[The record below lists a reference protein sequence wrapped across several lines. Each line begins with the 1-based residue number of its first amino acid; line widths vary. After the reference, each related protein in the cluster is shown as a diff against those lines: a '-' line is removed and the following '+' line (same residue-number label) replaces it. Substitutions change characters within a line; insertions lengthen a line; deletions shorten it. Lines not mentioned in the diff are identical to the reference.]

1 MCGKVATFVDWPTFR
16 QYGLPRETGWKTGY
30 MGRFLLRRIMISIPV
45 LLGIT
50 VSMYIIVNLAP
61 GDPVTALMNPEQ
73 MANMGPEWIES
84 QKESLGLNKPLPV
97 RYFLWLKETAT
108 GNLGFSSTDRMPV
121 AEKIGERIWPTL
133 KLMGVVIVMSLL
145 VGVPLGVISALR
157 QYSFIDYF
165 LTVLGFLTVSIPSF
179 FLALILIYLFSL
191 KLDWLPATGMYT
203 VGQVRS
209 FSDSLSHIII
219 PALVLGLGQAAPII
233 RYTRASLLET
243 IKQDYVTTARAKGLA
258 EMRVVSRHALRNAL
272 IPIITVVA
280 LNVPSLVGGT
290 VIIEQVF
297 AWPGMG
303 SLAIGAVQARDYN
316 LLMGINLIA
325 ATMILM
331 SNLLADAVYA
341 LVDPRIK
348 YA

>member
-1 MCGKVATFVDWPTFR
+1 
-16 QYGLPRETGWKTGY
+16 
-30 MGRFLLRRIMISIPV
+30 MGRFFLRRILISLPV

-50 VSMYIIVNLAP
+50 VTMYIIINLAP

-73 MANMGPEWIES
+73 MANMGPEWVEA
-84 QKESLGLNKPLPV
+84 QKESLGLNDPLPV
-97 RYFLWLKETAT
+97 RYLYWLRETVT
-108 GNLGFSSTDRMPV
+108 GNLGFSSADRVPV
-121 AEKIGERIWPTL
+121 AEKIGERIGPTL
-133 KLMGVVIVMSLL
+133 KLMSVVIVVSVL
-145 VGVPLGVISALR
+145 VGIPLGVLSALK

-165 LTVLGFLTVSIPSF
+165 LTLTGFLTVSIPSF
-179 FLALILIYLFSL
+179 FLALILIYVFSL

-203 VGQVRS
+203 VGQPRT
-209 FSDSLSHIII
+209 FTDSLAHILI
-219 PALVLGLGQAAPII
+219 PATVLGLGQAAPII

-243 IKQDYVTTARAKGLA
+243 IKQDYVVTARAKGLV
-258 EMRVVSRHALRNAL
+258 ESRVVFRHALRNAL
-272 IPIITVVA
+272 IPIITVIA
-280 LNVPSLVGGT
+280 LHVPSLLGGT

-316 LLMGINLIA
+316 VLMGVNLIA
-325 ATMILM
+325 AIMILV

>member
-1 MCGKVATFVDWPTFR
+1 
-16 QYGLPRETGWKTGY
+16 
-30 MGRFLLRRIMISIPV
+30 MGRFLLRRLLISIPV

-50 VSMYIIVNLAP
+50 ITMYVIVNLAP

-73 MANMGPEWIES
+73 MANMGPEWVEQ
-84 QKESLGLNKPLPV
+84 QKESLGLNDPLPV
-97 RYFLWLKETAT
+97 RYLVWLRETVT

-121 AEKIGERIWPTL
+121 SEKIAERIGPTL
-133 KLMGVVIVMSLL
+133 KLMGIVLTVSVM
-145 VGVPLGVISALR
+145 VGVPLGVLSALK

-165 LTVLGFLTVSIPSF
+165 LTLMGFLTVSIPSF
-179 FLALILIYLFSL
+179 FLALILIYVFSL

-203 VGQVRS
+203 VGQPRTFIDTVQHMI
-209 FSDSLSHIII
+209 L
-219 PALVLGLGQAAPII
+219 PATVLGLAQAAPII

-243 IKQDYVTTARAKGLA
+243 VKQDYVTTARSKGLA
-258 EMRVVSRHALRNAL
+258 EASVVARHALRNAL
-272 IPIITVVA
+272 IPIITVIA
-280 LNVPSLVGGT
+280 LNIPSLLGGT

-325 ATMILM
+325 AIMILT
-331 SNLLADAVYA
+331 SNLLADVVYA
-341 LVDPRIK
+341 FVDPRIK
-348 YA
+348 YS